1 MRGRWLWG
9 LLALVLLVGES
20 VGFYVLART
29 YSRGALV
36 GLGGAALVWGVLVL
50 WRATRS
56 VSRSGDIP
64 VACRC
69 GSRLGGAV
77 PWLLRAG
84 VVAVCLMWTGFH
96 ERLAPEH
103 VAEDR
108 SSLNRLVL
116 WQGGAELVAASPL
129 RGWGWGES
137 GAAFMHWTQPL
148 ERREGYLSMVN
159 SYLTVAVEA
168 GLPVFTLLL
177 AVLLLPL
184 GLTVFAINRRANSHG
199 GHRGPPS
206 TGNAFLLEGGAPSPP
221 HVLDYLRL
229 AVAAAWAAWLGCLF
243 FSNLWIIRPLWI
255 APGVAALA
263 ALFLCGR
270 GLRVWRRGV
279 LWALAGAA
287 GASAALWV
295 AGFVWAER
303 QPLVLKRAADGSV
316 LLRKPFS
323 ARGGEAGAEVARGE
337 VWVVPDVAVFGESY
351 GQELRRW
358 CLADSGPARLRVYRQ
373 LGGLPSPVGPQVTGL
388 LLCGAAAAQAGDL
401 AGLDQKTQVW
411 LLHPTSAPPQGR
423 GPSWA
428 SGSRVLLPGIDI
440 TGEAAGW
447 WGWAAEA
454 EPPIPVQLS
463 HGLAVDVRPCW
474 PELGLD
480 LGK

>member
-1 MRGRWLWG
+1 M
-9 LLALVLLVGES
+9 LLVGES
-20 VGFYVLART
+20 AGFYVLART

-36 GLGGAALVWGVLVL
+36 GLGGAALVWGGLVL
-50 WRATRS
+50 WRATRI

-184 GLTVFAINRRANSHG
+184 GLTWFAINRRANSHG

-206 TGNAFLLEGGAPSPP
+206 TGNAFLLEGGAPSQPY
-221 HVLDYLRL
+221 VLDYLRL
-229 AVAAAWAAWLGCLF
+229 AVAAAWTAWLGCMV

-255 APGVAALA
+255 VPGIAALA
-263 ALFLCGR
+263 ALLLCG
-270 GLRVWRRGV
+270 GNLRAWRRGAFWACV
-279 LWALAGAA
+279 GALAASGAFWTA
-287 GASAALWV
+287 GS
-295 AGFVWAER
+295 VWAAR
-303 QPLVLKRAADGSV
+303 QPLALTRAADGV
-316 LLRKPFS
+316 VVIQLRERSSMRDSDADIPS
-323 ARGGEAGAEVARGE
+323 RRSEI
-337 VWVVPDVAVFGESY
+337 WMVPDVAVFGESY

-358 CLADSGPARLRVYRQ
+358 CLAASGPQTLRVYRRVRDV
-373 LGGLPSPVGPQVTGL
+373 PSATGSQVSGI
-388 LLCGAAAAQAGDL
+388 LLCGAAAAEVGNL
-401 AGLDQKTQVW
+401 ADTGEGASIW
-411 LLHPTSAPPQGR
+411 LLHPTSAPPQAAPPVG
-423 GPSWA
+423 A
-428 SGSRVLLPGIDI
+428 AGSRVLLPGIDI

-447 WGWAAEA
+447 WEWAAQA

-463 HGLAVDVRPCW
+463 QGLAVDVRPRW
-474 PELGLD
+474 PELVSN

>member
-1 MRGRWLWG
+1 
-9 LLALVLLVGES
+9 LAS
-20 VGFYVLART
+20 
-29 YSRGALV
+29 
-36 GLGGAALVWGVLVL
+36 GG
-50 WRATRS
+50 
-56 VSRSGDIP
+56 
-64 VACRC
+64 
-69 GSRLGGAV
+69 
-77 PWLLRAG
+77 PWLLRAV
-84 VVAVCLMWTGFH
+84 VVAACLTLTGFH

-137 GAAFMHWTQPL
+137 GAAFMSWTQPL

-168 GLPVFTLLL
+168 GLPLFTLLL

-184 GLTVFAINRRANSHG
+184 GLTWFAINRRANSHG

-243 FSNLWIIRPLWI
+243 FSNLWIIRSLWI
-255 APGVAALA
+255 APGIAALA

-270 GLRVWRRGV
+270 GLRVWRRGA

-303 QPLVLKRAADGSV
+303 QPLVLKRSADGSV
-316 LLRKPFS
+316 LLRKPLPAQGAES
-323 ARGGEAGAEVARGE
+323 GAEVARGE

-373 LGGLPSPVGPQVTGL
+373 VGELASPVESHVTGL
-388 LLCGAAAAQAGDL
+388 LLCGAAAAHAGDL
-401 AGLDQKTQVW
+401 SGLDQKTQVW

-454 EPPIPVQLS
+454 ETPIPVQLS
-463 HGLAVDVRPCW
+463 QGLAVDVRPRW
-474 PELGLD
+474 PEMILD
-480 LGK
+480 LVVQDQGIAGGSR